1 METRL
6 TSLWDQSRASFWFV
20 PSLFLAVGIMFGF
33 TLPMLDLTVDFSKY
47 ESIWLQTT
55 TAGSRSVLS
64 TIAGS
69 MVTVAG
75 VVFSLN
81 MVTLSIASGQYGS
94 RVLRSRMEDNTAQV
108 AMGSLL
114 ATSVYCF
121 LVLRTLQDR
130 DDYVPV
136 LSVNA
141 AIIMAIAC
149 LMILIYFVHEVA
161 SEIQAPRIVEALGYD
176 LNASIERL
184 YPERIGQARP
194 ADGEPSDAEMEQFH
208 QDCAAVDTTAEGYL
222 QGIDVSAL
230 LHAAKSKDVII
241 ELRKRPGDFI
251 TTGDAIADVGPPD
264 KVDDDLLRAIR
275 ETLIVGTNRTPRQD
289 VNCAVHEL
297 VQVAIRALSPGIN
310 DSFTAMNSIDRLGA
324 ALCRLA
330 LSEIPSAYRYDSD
343 DKLRV
348 IARPCSFAEVL
359 GAAFNQIRQSGA
371 DSEAATLRLMEALST
386 IAARVRREEDKE
398 AIEDQLQMIDR
409 ASRENFADETAQA
422 TILKLIERTRERMIA
437 RRQDAQD
444 DRESEEE
451 QAGDV
456 PTGGAN
462 G

>member
-1 METRL
+1 MT
-6 TSLWDQSRASFWFV
+6 TLWDQSRSSFWFV
-20 PSLFLAVGIMFGF
+20 PSMFLGAGILLGF
-33 TLPMLDLTVDFSKY
+33 ALPMLDIEVDFSKY
-47 ESIWLQTT
+47 ESIWMQTT

-94 RVLRSRMEDNTAQV
+94 RVLRSRMEDNVAQV
-108 AMGSLL
+108 AMGALL

-130 DDYVPV
+130 EDYVPV

-141 AIIMAIAC
+141 AIVMAIAC

-161 SEIQAPRIVEALGYD
+161 SEIQAPQIVEALGYD

-184 YPERIGQARP
+184 YPEEIGHVGARVQP
-194 ADGEPSDAEMEQFH
+194 PSDADLEQFYR
-208 QDCAAVDTTAEGYL
+208 DCVIVDTTAEGYL
-222 QGIDVSAL
+222 QGIDVSSL
-230 LHAAKSKDVII
+230 LGAAIANQVVIS
-241 ELRKRPGDFI
+241 LRKRPGDFI
-251 TTGDAIADVGPPD
+251 TSGDAVFDVGPSA
-264 KVDDDLLRAIR
+264 KVDDSLIR
-275 ETLIVGTNRTPRQD
+275 KVRESLIVGTDRTPRQD

-330 LSEIPSAYRYDSD
+330 LREIPSAYRYDD
-343 DKLRV
+343 EDQLRV
-348 IARPCSFAEVL
+348 IARPCQFSEVL
-359 GAAFNQIRQSGA
+359 GAAFNQIRQCGA
-371 DSEAATLRLMEALST
+371 DSEAATLRLIEALRT
-386 IAARVRREEDKE
+386 IAARVSREEDKK
-398 AIEDQLQMIDR
+398 AIEDQLQMIEE
-409 ASRENFADETAQA
+409 ASRKNFSDEPALT
-422 TILKLIERTRERMIA
+422 TILKMIERARERLVG
-437 RRQDAQD
+437 RK
-444 DRESEEE
+444 EEE
-451 QAGDV
+451 QQEDDEAPDDV